1 MKGIRNFKKCEACQE
16 NIYVACKKCLKCKG
30 QQPHK
35 DKLVRERKK
44 FAAEEKQWKE
54 RIKKLWTPATKW

>member
-1 MKGIRNFKKCEACQE
+1 MACQE
-16 NIYVACKKCLKCKG
+16 NIYVACKKCPKCKG

-44 FAAEEKQWKE
+44 FAAEEKEWKE
-54 RIKKLWTPATKW
+54 RIKKTAMALMFWTPATKW